1 MKLLTHNLLICN
13 RKSCTAPGI
22 VNFPLKLNVTAW
34 VDYYDESAIQCTAP
48 LMKRL
53 SEKLEW
59 SALRQ
64 TLSTLDWGVA
74 LPETFDEAMLDEE

>member
-1 MKLLTHNLLICN
+1 MKLLTHNLLVCN

-22 VNFPLKLNVTAW
+22 INFPLKLKCTAW
-34 VDYYDESAIQCTAP
+34 IDYDDESAIQCTAP

-59 SALRQ
+59 PALR
-64 TLSTLDWGVA
+64 STL
-74 LPETFDEAMLDEE
+74 ETVSFRTFL